1 LKNRGSSKNAF
12 GEIILTSRG
21 GQRGNWVGKR
31 HCKRKSTFKNVTN
44 MNYERKK
51 SLMDTQTQ
59 LNVCL
64 FKILKKW
71 GDMVENIIVIGWH
84 WRCKFIL
91 YCRCI
96 FIFLKEENTASFI

>member
-59 LNVCL
+59 LMVRL
-64 FKILKKW
+64 FKIFKKCFFSKKSR
-71 GDMVENIIVIGWH
+71 DFYV
-84 WRCKFIL
+84 
-91 YCRCI
+91 
-96 FIFLKEENTASFI
+96 